1 MDSVNQQ
8 ILALAIEAYQAGA
21 LEQATKLFQ
30 IAALASPLDP
40 NPHSY
45 LGIISIQN
53 DQPDSAVQHF
63 REAIRLNPNDP
74 LHHANLAGALL
85 QLKQS
90 EEALAAA
97 HNALALEPNYPAA
110 LLSAG
115 VALLSLGKFEE
126 SKVPLQRL
134 LILYPN
140 HIEALN
146 NLGAAMLQLKAF
158 DEAERLLRQA
168 IRLCPSHSKALLNL
182 GSCLFQTHHHQEAA
196 AVCERLL
203 EINPNHLAARF
214 IQCFA
219 LLPLIYKDEEEIA
232 AVRTRYEHALHAL
245 HDLCDQS
252 TQAELSQALFC
263 IGLCQ
268 PFWLAYQG
276 ENDRPLQALYG
287 DIIAQFMKARSL
299 ARREPRSL
307 RKRTHDERIRVGIV
321 SGFFNLHSNWKTHIR
336 GWTKQIN
343 PNAFALFG
351 YYTRGEWDEITEEA
365 QSYLE
370 RLTVGPKTLK
380 EYCAAIQEDHLDVLI
395 FPEIGMDSMTMNLAA
410 LRLVPVQCT
419 SWGHPDTSGLQ
430 TIDFFLSA
438 ALMEP
443 SDGDA
448 YYTEKLI
455 RLPNLSIYY
464 EPLSIPHSKRPRLDF
479 GLREDAILY
488 WCCQVPIKYHPRY
501 DEIFVQIARAV
512 PNAQFVFI
520 ESLPAVANQFKTRLE
535 KVFAR
540 FGLCANDY
548 CVFLPKLSPREFEE
562 ASCLMDVFLD
572 SLGWSGCN
580 SSLEALAH
588 DLPIVTFP
596 GRMMRSRHTAAILN
610 MMGMKDEIA
619 VSLEDYLTRAISL
632 GSHPDKRLQMR
643 QRIAAH
649 KHLVYRDETAIL
661 ALEDFLKSVIN

>member
-1 MDSVNQQ
+1 M
-8 ILALAIEAYQAGA
+8 
-21 LEQATKLFQ
+21 
-30 IAALASPLDP
+30 DP

-53 DQPDSAVQHF
+53 DQPENAAQHF
-63 REAIRLNPNDP
+63 REAIRLNPNNP

-97 HNALALEPNYPAA
+97 HNALTLEPDYPAA

-134 LILYPN
+134 LMLYPN

-168 IRLCPSHSKALLNL
+168 ISLCPSHSKALLNL
-182 GSCLFQTHHHQEAA
+182 GSCLFQTHHPQEAA

-232 AVRTRYEHALHAL
+232 VVRTRYEHALHAL
-245 HDLCDQS
+245 RDLCHQS

-276 ENDRPLQALYG
+276 ENDRPLQAIYG
-287 DIIAQFMKARSL
+287 DIIAQFMRARSL
-299 ARREPRSL
+299 TRREPLSL
-307 RKRTHDERIRVGIV
+307 HKRTHDERIRVGIV
-321 SGFFNLHSNWKTHIR
+321 SSFFNLHSNWKTHIR

-343 PNAFALFG
+343 RNAFALFG
-351 YYTRGEWDEITEEA
+351 YYTRGECDEITEEA

-430 TIDFFLSA
+430 TIDFFLSS

-464 EPLSIPHSKRPRLDF
+464 EPLSIPHSKRTRPDF

-501 DEIFVQIARAV
+501 DEMFVKIACAV

-520 ESLPAVANQFKTRLE
+520 ESLPTVANQFKTRLE

-562 ASCLMDVFLD
+562 VTCLMDVFLD

-596 GRMMRSRHTAAILN
+596 GMMMRSRHTSAILN
-610 MMGMKDEIA
+610 MMGMKDAIA
-619 VSLEDYLTRAISL
+619 ISLEDYLARAISL
-632 GSHPDKRLQMR
+632 GSRPDERLQMR

-661 ALEDFLKSVIN
+661 ALEDFLKSVIA